1 MDPITWVGVILII
14 IGVVIVLLPILGRYV
29 DLSRIPWWLIYIY
42 KSDGFYFITSPLLIV
57 IFVLSVIIYLLMH

>member
-57 IFVLSVIIYLLMH
+57 IFVVSVLIYLLMH

>member
-29 DLSRIPWWLIYIY
+29 DLSHIPWWLIYVY
-42 KSDGFYFITSPLLIV
+42 RSDGFYFITSPLLIV
-57 IFVLSVIIYLLMH
+57 IFVVSVIIYLLMH